1 MRNYDF
7 NEPRFMKKAQK
18 ALHNYDKSYQS
29 RLAFKSFFQNK
40 ATSNG
45 FYLNVYPLKNETLR
59 KLTPSL

>member
-7 NEPRFMKKAQK
+7 SEPRFMKKAQK

-40 ATSNG
+40 ATSND